1 VPHADTMKARPATVR
16 SVVSVLALG
25 LAVLGNHLRQRPSQ
39 VCDTNIQGDS
49 ATVLRGGVRADLTVF
64 GHSDDSA
71 TFLSRSDTSNDDRA
85 KQKQR
90 DQNQPTQGQCR

>member
-1 VPHADTMKARPATVR
+1 MDAVRDLVTHKLDERGISMKDASLRQVI
-16 SVVSVLALG
+16 
-25 LAVLGNHLRQRPSQ
+25 LRQRPSQ

-49 ATVLRGGVRADLTVF
+49 AFVLRGGVRADLTVF

-90 DQNQPTQGQCR
+90 DQNQPTQGRS